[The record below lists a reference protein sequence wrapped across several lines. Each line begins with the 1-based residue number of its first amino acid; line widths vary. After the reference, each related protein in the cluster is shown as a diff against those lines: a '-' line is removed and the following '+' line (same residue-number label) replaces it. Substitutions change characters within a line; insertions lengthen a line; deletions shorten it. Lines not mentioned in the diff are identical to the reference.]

1 MQKVNSFW
9 GEEAYQR
16 PMEGG
21 QRLGRPMTIAVT
33 EERTHVER
41 EMQETG
47 EVDITAREEVE
58 RQQISE
64 QVHGEQIEVER
75 HKVQDRPLSE
85 YEQARKIKPG
95 ETISMPVTE
104 ERIKVTKEPVVV
116 EEITIRR
123 VPTTRQVTTE
133 EELHKERVDVEKHG
147 PGEHPG
153 EQAA

>member
-1 MQKVNSFW
+1 
-9 GEEAYQR
+9 
-16 PMEGG
+16 
-21 QRLGRPMTIAVT
+21 MTIAVT
-33 EERTHVER
+33 EERANVER

-85 YEQARKIKPG
+85 YEQARKMKPG

-104 ERIKVTKEPVVV
+104 ERIKITKEPVVV

-147 PGEHPG
+147 PGE
-153 EQAA
+153 QAA